1 MPPQLGLL
9 FSWFCALSDS
19 HREQK
24 VREKWD
30 PPHTPHSVCM
40 NCFSFTLCI
49 GVRTWLLSETSKC
62 SIFPAFGCPQTRPVR
77 FAFLIQI
84 LDGGSLLLVI
94 TG

>member
-30 PPHTPHSVCM
+30 SPRPQFCLHELLFIH
-40 NCFSFTLCI
+40 CI

-94 TG
+94 AG